1 MGSSIAVF
9 GSINMDLVVYSQT
22 KPMEGETIFGN
33 SFETFQGGK
42 GANQAVAISKLGGD
56 VTFIGKVGNDIF
68 GQQLKENLINVGVN
82 TDMLY
87 EHEGESGVAFINVFG
102 AESQNQIIVVPG
114 ANSHTTSDQISDN
127 LLESVQII
135 ISQLEVPAEEVEK
148 VFLRAKELGCYR
160 ILNTAPSIKISKELI
175 SLTDLFIMN
184 ESELESYSDT
194 LVQASDLNS
203 IIEAINNLSLRDD
216 QSVVVTLGA
225 YGVFI
230 YSKDNQEF
238 IEGHKVEAIDSTG
251 SGDCFV
257 GALANYYLGNRDLVE
272 ATKFANKAAALS
284 VTKKGASAS
293 MPTMKEVN
301 LVL

>member
-9 GSINMDLVVYSQT
+9 GSINMDLVIYSQT

-33 SFETFQGGK
+33 SFEIFQGGK

-56 VTFIGKVGNDIF
+56 VTFIGKVGNDTF
-68 GQQLKENLINVGVN
+68 GQQLKENLINEGVKI
-82 TDMLY
+82 DMLY

-102 AESQNQIIVVPG
+102 AESQNQITVVPG
-114 ANSHTTSDQISDN
+114 ANSHVISDQISDT
-127 LLESVQII
+127 LLEAVKII
-135 ISQLEVPAEEVEK
+135 ISQLEVPADEIEK
-148 VFLRAKELGCYR
+148 VFLRAKEQGCYR
-160 ILNTAPSIKISKELI
+160 ILNTAPSIEISKELI

-184 ESELESYSDT
+184 ESELESYSGT
-194 LVQASDLNS
+194 YVQASDLNS
-203 IIEAINNLSLRDD
+203 IIKAISNLSLRDD

-230 YSKDNQEF
+230 YSKDSQEF
-238 IEGHKVEAIDSTG
+238 IEGCKVEAIDSTG

-257 GALANYYLGNRDLVE
+257 GALANYYLGNRDLIE

-284 VTKKGASAS
+284 VLKKGASAS
-293 MPTMKEVN
+293 MPTLKEVN
-301 LVL
+301 LAL

>member
-1 MGSSIAVF
+1 MGSPIAVF
-9 GSINMDLVVYSQT
+9 GSINMDLVIYSQM
-22 KPMEGETIFGN
+22 KPMEGETIFGD

-56 VTFIGKVGNDIF
+56 VSFIGKVGNDIF
-68 GQQLKENLINVGVN
+68 GQQLKENLIKEGVK

-102 AESQNQIIVVPG
+102 SESQNQIIVVPG
-114 ANSHTTSDQISDN
+114 ANSHTSSDQISDT
-127 LLESVQII
+127 LFESVQII
-135 ISQLEVPAEEVEK
+135 ISQLEVPAEEIEK
-148 VFLRAKELGCYR
+148 VFLKAKEQGCYR
-160 ILNTAPSIKISKELI
+160 ILNTAPSIEISKELI

-184 ESELESYSDT
+184 ESELESYSNTD
-194 LVQASDLNS
+194 VQASDIDS
-203 IIEAINNLSLRDD
+203 ITKAINNLSLRED

-238 IEGHKVEAIDSTG
+238 IEGCKVEAIDSTG

-257 GALANYYLGNRDLVE
+257 GALANYYLGNRDLIE

-293 MPTMKEVN
+293 MPTLKEVD

>member
-1 MGSSIAVF
+1 
-9 GSINMDLVVYSQT
+9 
-22 KPMEGETIFGN
+22 
-33 SFETFQGGK
+33 
-42 GANQAVAISKLGGD
+42 
-56 VTFIGKVGNDIF
+56 
-68 GQQLKENLINVGVN
+68 
-82 TDMLY
+82 MLY

-102 AESQNQIIVVPG
+102 AASQNQIIVVPG
-114 ANSHTTSDQISDN
+114 ANSHTTSDQISDTG
-127 LLESVQII
+127 LESVQII
-135 ISQLEVPAEEVEK
+135 ISQLEVPAKEIEK
-148 VFLRAKELGCYR
+148 VFLKAKEQGCYR
-160 ILNTAPSIKISKELI
+160 ILNTAPSIEISKELI

-194 LVQASDLNS
+194 YVQASDLNS

-293 MPTMKEVN
+293 MPTLKEVN

>member
-1 MGSSIAVF
+1 MGSPIAVF
-9 GSINMDLVVYSQT
+9 GSINMDLVIYSQM
-22 KPMEGETIFGN
+22 KPMEGETIFGD

-56 VTFIGKVGNDIF
+56 VSFIGKVGNDIF
-68 GQQLKENLINVGVN
+68 GQQLKENLIKEGVK

-102 AESQNQIIVVPG
+102 SESQNQIIVVPG
-114 ANSHTTSDQISDN
+114 ANSHTSSDQISDS

-135 ISQLEVPAEEVEK
+135 ISQLEVPAEEIEK
-148 VFLRAKELGCYR
+148 VFLRAKEQGCYR

-184 ESELESYSDT
+184 ESELESYSNTD
-194 LVQASDLNS
+194 VQASDIDS
-203 IIEAINNLSLRDD
+203 ITKAINNLSLRED

-238 IEGHKVEAIDSTG
+238 IEGCKVEAIDSTG

-257 GALANYYLGNRDLVE
+257 GALANYYLGNRDLIE

-293 MPTMKEVN
+293 MPTLKEVD

>member
-1 MGSSIAVF
+1 MGSPIAVF
-9 GSINMDLVVYSQT
+9 GSINMDLVIYSQT

-56 VTFIGKVGNDIF
+56 VAFIGKVGNDIF
-68 GQQLKENLINVGVN
+68 GQQLKENLINEGVK
-82 TDMLY
+82 TDMLF

-114 ANSHTTSDQISDN
+114 ANSHTTSDQISDT

-135 ISQLEVPAEEVEK
+135 ISQLEVPAEEIEK
-148 VFLRAKELGCYR
+148 VFLRAKELGCYS
-160 ILNTAPSIKISKELI
+160 ILNTAPSIEISKELI

-257 GALANYYLGNRDLVE
+257 GALANHYLGNRDLIE

-284 VTKKGASAS
+284 VTKKGASTS
-293 MPTMKEVN
+293 MPTLKEVN
-301 LVL
+301 LEL

>member
-1 MGSSIAVF
+1 MGSPIAVF
-9 GSINMDLVVYSQT
+9 GSINMDLVIYSQM
-22 KPMEGETIFGN
+22 KPMEGETIFGD

-56 VTFIGKVGNDIF
+56 VSFIGKVGNDIF
-68 GQQLKENLINVGVN
+68 GQQLKENLIKEGVK

-102 AESQNQIIVVPG
+102 SESQNQIIVVPG
-114 ANSHTTSDQISDN
+114 ANSHTSSDQISDS

-135 ISQLEVPAEEVEK
+135 ISQLEVPAEEIEK
-148 VFLRAKELGCYR
+148 VFLKAKEQGCYR
-160 ILNTAPSIKISKELI
+160 ILNTAPSIEISKELI

-184 ESELESYSDT
+184 ESELESYSNTD
-194 LVQASDLNS
+194 VQASDIDS
-203 IIEAINNLSLRDD
+203 ITKAINNLSLRED

-230 YSKDNQEF
+230 YSKDKQEF
-238 IEGHKVEAIDSTG
+238 IEGCKVEAIDSTG

-257 GALANYYLGNRDLVE
+257 GALANYYLGNRDLIE

-293 MPTMKEVN
+293 MPTLKEVD

>member
-1 MGSSIAVF
+1 MGSPIAVF
-9 GSINMDLVVYSQT
+9 GSINMDLVIYSQT

-68 GQQLKENLINVGVN
+68 GQQLKENLINVGVK

-114 ANSHTTSDQISDN
+114 ANSHTTSDQISDT

-135 ISQLEVPAEEVEK
+135 ISQLEVPAEEIEK

-160 ILNTAPSIKISKELI
+160 ILNTAPSIEISKELI
-175 SLTDLFIMN
+175 SLTDLF
-184 ESELESYSDT
+184 
-194 LVQASDLNS
+194 
-203 IIEAINNLSLRDD
+203 LSL
-216 QSVVVTLGA
+216 
-225 YGVFI
+225 I
-230 YSKDNQEF
+230 H
-238 IEGHKVEAIDSTG
+238 I
-251 SGDCFV
+251 
-257 GALANYYLGNRDLVE
+257 
-272 ATKFANKAAALS
+272 
-284 VTKKGASAS
+284 
-293 MPTMKEVN
+293 
-301 LVL
+301 

>member
-1 MGSSIAVF
+1 MGSPIAVF
-9 GSINMDLVVYSQT
+9 GSINMDLVIYSQT

-102 AESQNQIIVVPG
+102 ATSQNQIIVVPG
-114 ANSHTTSDQISDN
+114 ANSHTTSDQISDT

-135 ISQLEVPAEEVEK
+135 ISQLEVPAEEIEK
-148 VFLRAKELGCYR
+148 VFLRAKELDCYR
-160 ILNTAPSIKISKELI
+160 ILNTAPSIEISKELI

-257 GALANYYLGNRDLVE
+257 GALANYYLGNRDLIE

-293 MPTMKEVN
+293 MPTLKEVN

>member
-1 MGSSIAVF
+1 MGSPIAVF
-9 GSINMDLVVYSQT
+9 GSINMDLVIYSQM
-22 KPMEGETIFGN
+22 KPMEGETIFGD

-56 VTFIGKVGNDIF
+56 VSFIGKVGNDIF
-68 GQQLKENLINVGVN
+68 GQQLKENLIKEGVK

-102 AESQNQIIVVPG
+102 SESQNQIIVVPG
-114 ANSHTTSDQISDN
+114 ANSHTSSDQISDS

-135 ISQLEVPAEEVEK
+135 ISQLEVPAEEIEK
-148 VFLRAKELGCYR
+148 VFLKAKEQGCYR
-160 ILNTAPSIKISKELI
+160 ILNTAPSIEISKELI

-238 IEGHKVEAIDSTG
+238 IEGCKVEAIDSTG

-257 GALANYYLGNRDLVE
+257 GALANYYLGNRDLIE

-293 MPTMKEVN
+293 MPTLKEVD
-301 LVL
+301 LLL

>member
-1 MGSSIAVF
+1 MGSPIAVF
-9 GSINMDLVVYSQT
+9 GSINMDLVIYSQT

-56 VTFIGKVGNDIF
+56 VAFIGKVGNDIF
-68 GQQLKENLINVGVN
+68 GEQLKENLINEGVK

-114 ANSHTTSDQISDN
+114 ANSHTTSDQISDT

-135 ISQLEVPAEEVEK
+135 ISQLEVPAEEIQK

-160 ILNTAPSIKISKELI
+160 ILNTAPSIEISKELI

-230 YSKDNQEF
+230 YSKDSQEF

-257 GALANYYLGNRDLVE
+257 GALANHYLGNRDLIE

-284 VTKKGASAS
+284 VTKKGASTS
-293 MPTMKEVN
+293 MPTLKEVN
-301 LVL
+301 LEL

>member
-1 MGSSIAVF
+1 MGSPIAVF
-9 GSINMDLVVYSQT
+9 GSINMDLVIYSQM
-22 KPMEGETIFGN
+22 KPMEGETIFGD

-56 VTFIGKVGNDIF
+56 VSFIGKVGNDIF
-68 GQQLKENLINVGVN
+68 GQQLKENLIKEGVK

-102 AESQNQIIVVPG
+102 SESQNQIIVVPG
-114 ANSHTTSDQISDN
+114 ANSHTSSDQISDT

-135 ISQLEVPAEEVEK
+135 ISQLEVPAEEIEK
-148 VFLRAKELGCYR
+148 VFLRAKEQGCYR

-184 ESELESYSDT
+184 ESELESYSNTD
-194 LVQASDLNS
+194 VQASDIDS
-203 IIEAINNLSLRDD
+203 ITKAINNLSLRED

-238 IEGHKVEAIDSTG
+238 IEGCKVEAIDSTG

-257 GALANYYLGNRDLVE
+257 GALANYYLGNRDLIE

-293 MPTMKEVN
+293 MPTLKEVD

>member
-1 MGSSIAVF
+1 MCIRDS
-9 GSINMDLVVYSQT
+9 
-22 KPMEGETIFGN
+22 
-33 SFETFQGGK
+33 
-42 GANQAVAISKLGGD
+42 
-56 VTFIGKVGNDIF
+56 
-68 GQQLKENLINVGVN
+68 
-82 TDMLY
+82 
-87 EHEGESGVAFINVFG
+87 
-102 AESQNQIIVVPG
+102 
-114 ANSHTTSDQISDN
+114 TTSDQISDN

-257 GALANYYLGNRDLVE
+257 GALANHYLGNRDLIE

-284 VTKKGASAS
+284 VTKKGASTS
-293 MPTMKEVN
+293 MPTLKEVN
-301 LVL
+301 LLL

>member
-1 MGSSIAVF
+1 MGSPIAVF
-9 GSINMDLVVYSQT
+9 GSINMDLVIYSQM
-22 KPMEGETIFGN
+22 KPMEGETIFGD

-56 VTFIGKVGNDIF
+56 VSFIGKVGNDIF
-68 GQQLKENLINVGVN
+68 GQQLKENLIREGVK

-102 AESQNQIIVVPG
+102 SESQNQIIVVPG
-114 ANSHTTSDQISDN
+114 ANSHTSSDQISDT

-135 ISQLEVPAEEVEK
+135 ISQLEVPAEEIEK
-148 VFLRAKELGCYR
+148 VFLRAKEEGCYR
-160 ILNTAPSIKISKELI
+160 ILNTAPSIEISKELI

-184 ESELESYSDT
+184 ESELESYSNTD
-194 LVQASDLNS
+194 VQASDIDS
-203 IIEAINNLSLRDD
+203 ITKAINNLSLRED

-230 YSKDNQEF
+230 YSKDKQEF
-238 IEGHKVEAIDSTG
+238 IEGCKVEAIDSTG

-257 GALANYYLGNRDLVE
+257 GALANYYLGNRDLIE

-293 MPTMKEVN
+293 MPTLKEVD

>member
-1 MGSSIAVF
+1 MGSPIAVF
-9 GSINMDLVVYSQT
+9 GSINMDLVIYSQT

-56 VTFIGKVGNDIF
+56 VAFIGKVGNDIF

-148 VFLRAKELGCYR
+148 VFLRTKELDCYR

-257 GALANYYLGNRDLVE
+257 GALANHYLGNRDLIE

-284 VTKKGASAS
+284 VTKKGASTS
-293 MPTMKEVN
+293 MPTLKEVN
-301 LVL
+301 LEL